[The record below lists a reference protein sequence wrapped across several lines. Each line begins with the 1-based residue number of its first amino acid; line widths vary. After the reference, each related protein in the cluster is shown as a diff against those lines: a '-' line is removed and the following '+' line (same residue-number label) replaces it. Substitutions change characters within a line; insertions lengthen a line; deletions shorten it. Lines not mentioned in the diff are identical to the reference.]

1 MTAGGAGFGA
11 AGRGYRYPMYLIP
24 LVVLIVIAL
33 IATAWTPIF
42 GVIVFVVGLVLFL
55 GYVGLSRRSDQEV
68 APPQPGAEVSAATVE
83 NEAEGG
89 LWGERNPDKEGA
101 LHEKGT

>member
-1 MTAGGAGFGA
+1 
-11 AGRGYRYPMYLIP
+11 MYFIP
-24 LVVLIVIAL
+24 LIVLIVIAL

-42 GVIVFVVGLVLFL
+42 GVIIFVVGFVLFL
-55 GYVGLSRRSDQEV
+55 AYVGFSRRSDQEV
-68 APPQPGAEVSAATVE
+68 APPQPGAEVSPATVE

-101 LHEKGT
+101 LHKEGS